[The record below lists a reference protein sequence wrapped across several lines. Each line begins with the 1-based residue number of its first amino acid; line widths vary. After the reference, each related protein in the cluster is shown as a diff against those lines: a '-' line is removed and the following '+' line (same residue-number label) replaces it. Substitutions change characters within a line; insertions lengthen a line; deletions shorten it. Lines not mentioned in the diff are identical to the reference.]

1 MDVYTSKCKSSM
13 SMVRSPSHIFTYQY
27 IVWHTA
33 MYIYTVWY
41 VWIHDT
47 YIIIY
52 TYDIHMIYICVEVII
67 QLQFLGN
74 IQWYLKRWTRWTDG
88 EASTFSTGLCFSSM
102 MDATS
107 TRAEWLRA
115 LAIFEGLK
123 ELGRSP
129 KDHKKPLISAA
140 KMAILNGKRKNVI
153 RNH

>member
-1 MDVYTSKCKSSM
+1 
-13 SMVRSPSHIFTYQY
+13 
-27 IVWHTA
+27 
-33 MYIYTVWY
+33 
-41 VWIHDT
+41 
-47 YIIIY
+47 
-52 TYDIHMIYICVEVII
+52 
-67 QLQFLGN
+67 
-74 IQWYLKRWTRWTDG
+74 
-88 EASTFSTGLCFSSM
+88 M